1 MIRRGR
7 PATPSRRAARPTGG
21 PRAGPS
27 GPGGTGGGGTG
38 ADRTRTVLWR
48 IHAASALLVV
58 PQFAV
63 ATFALVF
70 LVDAHG
76 LGPVTAG
83 RLLAIAQACG
93 AFSRLGAGVWSDRV
107 GSRMRPMRL
116 LAVATAL
123 ILAALAAGAAV
134 RAPWAVAA
142 LFAAV
147 IVSVSTNGLA
157 FTAVAEH
164 AGSAWAG
171 RALGIQNT
179 GQNAF
184 AAATPP
190 VLAAVIGTAGY
201 PAAFG
206 MVAVFPLAAAG
217 LVPVGGER
225 LAYARTARAPAPDV
239 PAGR

>member
-1 MIRRGR
+1 M
-7 PATPSRRAARPTGG
+7 
-21 PRAGPS
+21 
-27 GPGGTGGGGTG
+27 
-38 ADRTRTVLWR
+38 
-48 IHAASALLVV
+48 

-76 LGPVTAG
+76 LDPVTAG
-83 RLLAIAQACG
+83 RILAVAQACG

-107 GSRMRPMRL
+107 GSRMRPMRA

-123 ILAALAAGAAV
+123 ILAALTAGAAV
-134 RAPWAVAA
+134 RAPWAAA
-142 LFAAV
+142 VLFAAV

-164 AGSAWAG
+164 AGSSWAG

-190 VLAAVIGTAGY
+190 VLAAVIGAAGY
-201 PAAFG
+201 AVAFG
-206 MVAVFPLAAAG
+206 MVALFPLAAAV

-225 LAYARTARAPAPDV
+225 RAATRATRAGGASTSPPGVDPAAARGASWRSGHGDP
-239 PAGR
+239 G

>member
-1 MIRRGR
+1 MAITTY
-7 PATPSRRAARPTGG
+7 PPIPSSSAKWPLVTEFLPTP
-21 PRAGPS
+21 
-27 GPGGTGGGGTG
+27 
-38 ADRTRTVLWR
+38 
-48 IHAASALLVV
+48 
-58 PQFAV
+58 
-63 ATFALVF
+63 
-70 LVDAHG
+70 
-76 LGPVTAG
+76 
-83 RLLAIAQACG
+83 
-93 AFSRLGAGVWSDRV
+93 
-107 GSRMRPMRL
+107 
-116 LAVATAL
+116 
-123 ILAALAAGAAV
+123 
-134 RAPWAVAA
+134 

-190 VLAAVIGTAGY
+190 VLAAVIGAVGY

-206 MVAVFPLAAAG
+206 MVVLFPLAAAA

-225 LAYARTARAPAPDV
+225 LAYARMARAMAPDV